1 MRIVPAALLTLM
13 LAASAAWVADAPA
26 AWAADAQV
34 TIKDYMFT
42 PMTLTVPVGTKVVWT
57 NTDQTAHTVKS
68 ADDATPFASAAL
80 DPGES
85 YAHVFDKPGTYHV
98 LCGLH
103 PYMRETIVVP

>member
-1 MRIVPAALLTLM
+1 MRIFPAALLTLL
-13 LAASAAWVADAPA
+13 LAAPA

-42 PMTLTVPVGTKVVWT
+42 PMTLTVAAGTKVVWT

-68 ADDATPFASAAL
+68 ADDATPFASGAL
-80 DPGES
+80 DPGAS
-85 YAHVFDKPGTYHV
+85 YSRVFDKPGTYHI

-103 PYMRETIVVP
+103 PYMRETIVVQ